1 MVTFETEITCL
12 KNLSTMET
20 KNRIVYEAP
29 TAEIVELK
37 FDGILCFSD
46 QASASMNGTFTEET
60 I

>member
-1 MVTFETEITCL
+1 
-12 KNLSTMET
+12 MET

-37 FDGILCFSD
+37 THGIICASD
-46 QASASMNGTFTEET
+46 EVTTRMDGTFTEVD

>member
-1 MVTFETEITCL
+1 
-12 KNLSTMET
+12 MET